1 MKRVL
6 PVLAL
11 TVAGLI
17 PVWRYAP
24 SHDTGSTV
32 VTAPAPVP
40 SATAAGGGSTVF
52 TGPTVDTEK
61 GPVQVEVTFDG
72 DTISAVRMLQQP
84 DHPQTEAAVPTL
96 IEETLSAQSADID
109 TVSGATLTSDAYRES
124 LQAALDAQAAEAD
137 APADEPAADEPAA
150 DEPAADEPAAEP
162 VSETLAGP
170 TVNTEKGPVQVEV
183 TFDGDTISAV
193 RMLQQPNH
201 PQTTAAVPQLIEDT
215 LSAQGADIDTVS
227 GATITSDA
235 YKQSLQAVL
244 DAKGV

>member
-24 SHDTGSTV
+24 SHGDTTTV
-32 VTAPAPVP
+32 EAAPAPAP
-40 SATAAGGGSTVF
+40 AATAPGATVLTGPVVATEQGPVQVEVTF
-52 TGPTVDTEK
+52 EGDRISAVRLLQQPNHPQTEAAVPTLIEETLSAQGADIDTVSGATMTSEAYKESLQAALDERAAAPDPPATEPAAEVLAGPTVTTDK
-61 GPVQVEVTFDG
+61 GPVQVEVTFEG

-96 IEETLSAQSADID
+96 IEETLSAQ
-109 TVSGATLTSDAYRES
+109 
-124 LQAALDAQAAEAD
+124 
-137 APADEPAADEPAA
+137 
-150 DEPAADEPAAEP
+150 
-162 VSETLAGP
+162 
-170 TVNTEKGPVQVEV
+170 
-183 TFDGDTISAV
+183 
-193 RMLQQPNH
+193 
-201 PQTTAAVPQLIEDT
+201 
-215 LSAQGADIDTVS
+215 GADIDTVS

-235 YKQSLQAVL
+235 YKESLQAVL